1 MYVCMYPLTTVQGD
15 AMRLIIYLFYV
26 RLLLF
31 IHLTDYNSNV
41 AIIVITGTF
50 ECVGTEPQSLRSSY
64 GMGHDDYYFS
74 LFALCF
80 AITVILERT
89 LRACV

>member
-1 MYVCMYPLTTVQGD
+1 MTYECMYPLTTVQGD

-50 ECVGTEPQSLRSSY
+50 ECVGKEQQSLMSSY
-64 GMGHDDYYFS
+64 GMGQTKYDYYFS
-74 LFALCF
+74 LFAL
-80 AITVILERT
+80 
-89 LRACV
+89 